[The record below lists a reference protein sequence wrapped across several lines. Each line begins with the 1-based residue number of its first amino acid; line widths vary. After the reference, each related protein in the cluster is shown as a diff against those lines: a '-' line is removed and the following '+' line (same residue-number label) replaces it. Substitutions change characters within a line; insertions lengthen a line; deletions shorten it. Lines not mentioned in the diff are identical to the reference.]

1 MASVYTVCITP
12 PEHGAPVWCSIVF
25 PNPTHLPSPVASS
38 AVMIDG
44 EHNTVRPDPG
54 TANEAHADP
63 AAAPST
69 PQATTGS
76 HASTHRQHGAELAGD
91 SLLSPTTRTIRP
103 IPVRSMPSDAVQQA
117 HHLLLSFSPFD
128 PTSPSRSALP
138 AADVASVR
146 PMKPV
151 RQRAG
156 VRPQQQA
163 LHPSASRQ
171 RLHQHLLHAI
181 DGGSMPTPPS
191 SHEPAAVIQMG

>member
-1 MASVYTVCITP
+1 MWMYTVCITP

-54 TANEAHADP
+54 TANEARP
-63 AAAPST
+63 PITFLCLTRSRRR
-69 PQATTGS
+69 S
-76 HASTHRQHGAELAGD
+76 SSSSVHASSNDWIPCQHPSAA
-91 SLLSPTTRTIRP
+91 RP